1 MGNFITVSSQ
11 SRAEG
16 QAKLDALLGRNNSQ
30 QLDALLGGR
39 GNNQMVVNG
48 GRQEL
53 TTRQTQLS
61 RLYSSF
67 TLPPEEVEEEE
78 LTPVQQFTEIIRLAL
93 VKFGIDCQFEMYVG
107 HDDQTAFGY
116 KTRIT
121 GLDDRQMIAL
131 QYVREQIARDLSK
144 GVSVGFDMVGRFV
157 RIIVWVQ
164 N

>member
-107 HDDQTAFGY
+107 HDDQTSFGY

-157 RIIVWVQ
+157 RIIVWVK

>member
-1 MGNFITVSSQ
+1 MSEPENK
-11 SRAEG
+11 E
-16 QAKLDALLGRNNSQ
+16 L
-30 QLDALLGGR
+30 
-39 GNNQMVVNG
+39 
-48 GRQEL
+48 QE
-53 TTRQTQLS
+53 T
-61 RLYSSF
+61 
-67 TLPPEEVEEEE
+67 PEEVEEEE

-107 HDDQTAFGY
+107 HDDQTSFGY